1 MVTCGADEAGRGC
14 IAGSLFVAGV
24 VLLRP
29 LSGLADSKTLS
40 RKKRFALRESIQQN
54 ARFVVVRF
62 GSIDIDSLGL
72 SACLARALRQICEEL
87 PAEQYLFDGNTN
99 FGIRDFQPIIK
110 GDSTIPAIS
119 AASILAKCAK
129 DDEMLALHA
138 QYPDYGFDKHCG
150 YGTKAH
156 IAAITKHGFL
166 PIHRKSFH
174 VKALQ
179 NTFVY

>member
-14 IAGSLFVAGV
+14 IAGSLFVAGA

-29 LSGLADSKTLS
+29 INGLGDSKTLS
-40 RKKRFALRESIQQN
+40 RKKRFAFRDIIQQN
-54 ARFVVVRF
+54 ARFCVVGF
-62 GSIDIDSLGL
+62 ASIEVDSLGL
-72 SACLARALRQICEEL
+72 SACLARALRQIREEL

-99 FGIRDFQPIIK
+99 FGIRDFQPIVK
-110 GDSTIPAIS
+110 GDATIACIS

-156 IAAITKHGFL
+156 IAAIAKHGFL
-166 PIHRKSFH
+166 SIHRKSFH
-174 VKALQ
+174 IKALQ
-179 NTFVY
+179 KKLEY

>member
-29 LSGLADSKTLS
+29 ISGLGDSKTLS

-54 ARFVVVRF
+54 ARFCVLGFASAEV
-62 GSIDIDSLGL
+62 DSLGL
-72 SACLARALRQICEEL
+72 SMCLARALRQIREEL

-99 FGIRDFQPIIK
+99 FGLRDFCPVIK
-110 GDSTIPAIS
+110 GDATIPAIS
-119 AASILAKCAK
+119 SASILAKCAK

-156 IAAITKHGFL
+156 IAAIAKHGFL
-166 PIHRKSFH
+166 PIHRKTFH
-174 VKALQ
+174 IKALQ
-179 NTFVY
+179 KTLGF

>member
-1 MVTCGADEAGRGC
+1 MVVCGADEAGRGC
-14 IAGSLFVAGV
+14 IAGALFVAGV

-29 LSGLADSKTLS
+29 ISGLGDSKTLS
-40 RKKRFALRESIQQN
+40 RKKRFALRDIIQQN
-54 ARFVVVRF
+54 ARFCVVCF
-62 GSIDIDSLGL
+62 GSDVVDSLGL
-72 SACLARALRQICEEL
+72 SACLARALRQIREKL
-87 PAEQYLFDGNTN
+87 PAEQYLFDGNTS
-99 FGIRDFQPIIK
+99 FGIRDFQPVIK
-110 GDSTIPAIS
+110 GDSTIPCIS

-129 DDEMLALHA
+129 DDEMLNLHA

-156 IAAITKHGFL
+156 IAAIAKHGFL

-179 NTFVY
+179 KTFEY